1 MAVSCAA
8 SNGINSP
15 GAMSDFN
22 ARQDGLREKPCS
34 IENMRDAVTQ
44 PLTGKLC
51 LVVDDEFLI
60 ALDIQQTL
68 ENAGAAEVVCAGN
81 AAEAMAFARA
91 RRFDVA
97 VLDVRLGRTG
107 AASLPVAE
115 ELAAAGTPFVFFTGL
130 RVVGLLDHGRLRIG
144 AGLG

>member
-1 MAVSCAA
+1 
-8 SNGINSP
+8 
-15 GAMSDFN
+15 MSDFN

-34 IENMRDAVTQ
+34 IENMGDAVTQ

-97 VLDVRLGRTG
+97 VLDVRLGQTG
-107 AASLPVAE
+107 ASSLPVAE
-115 ELAAAGTPFVFFTGL
+115 VLAAAGTPL
-130 RVVGLLDHGRLRIG
+130 RAPGRRVYSRTATRCWRGSRTTATIS
-144 AGLG
+144 